1 MEQNETQVIELEQL
15 GVRVFYGA
23 PLTEVLPEDGASVSF
38 IHKHPFY
45 ELHIIVESE
54 CSIRA
59 DGMLYVL
66 KPDQFLLIGAGVNH
80 TPKQYDEQF
89 RRICISFELMSKPR
103 PVGRWLERSIRAHSV
118 WVGDARDMIPTV
130 QRIFEETENGG
141 HFTDEYI
148 QALLAMLILQLVR
161 AIEPQQQSLDP
172 VKKDLDKTR
181 TMLIDHYFNANFQC
195 AAGEERLAESL
206 GVSRRQLDRILKKLY
221 GKGFQEKVMEIRMEV
236 ACDLLQHSQKTIR
249 EISESVGYST
259 PSNFTAFFTNN
270 MGITPSEYRRQM
282 GQK

>member
-1 MEQNETQVIELEQL
+1 
-15 GVRVFYGA
+15 
-23 PLTEVLPEDGASVSF
+23 
-38 IHKHPFY
+38 
-45 ELHIIVESE
+45 
-54 CSIRA
+54 
-59 DGMLYVL
+59 
-66 KPDQFLLIGAGVNH
+66 
-80 TPKQYDEQF
+80 
-89 RRICISFELMSKPR
+89 
-103 PVGRWLERSIRAHSV
+103 
-118 WVGDARDMIPTV
+118 V